1 MSSII
6 YIDKYLFLCYYT
18 ITDRPVRKMKEMR
31 SSFMKKVLSA
41 ILVMSVATSMLAF
54 SASAVSPDLSAMP
67 ASQLAYMDVYS
78 ASPETQQA
86 ILNARAEIIY
96 GDQAWTAT
104 GNSFI
109 VDLETGEVKRVPT
122 FEELFP
128 GWDLPKVETTSQTDA
143 GYASCFSRASDDIH
157 RDNHKLQLYHD
168 TELGEKVVTFNGT
181 GGKVGA
187 FAESGPVNARYN
199 LSVTK
204 DGKGIG
210 WYPDMTIGVGVQFDT
225 STYFAY
231 TVHASAS
238 NENSAGE
245 WYRIIVTE
253 DIQKYAAEIKFKD
266 LI

>member
-1 MSSII
+1 
-6 YIDKYLFLCYYT
+6 
-18 ITDRPVRKMKEMR
+18 
-31 SSFMKKVLSA
+31 MKKVLSA
-41 ILVMSVATSMLAF
+41 ILAMSVATSMLAF

-78 ASPETQQA
+78 ASPEAQQA

-204 DGKGIG
+204 DGKGNG
-210 WYPDMTIGVGVQFDT
+210 WYPDMPIGVGVQFDT
-225 STYFAY
+225 STYFDY

-253 DIQKYAAEIKFKD
+253 DIQKYAAEGIKFKD